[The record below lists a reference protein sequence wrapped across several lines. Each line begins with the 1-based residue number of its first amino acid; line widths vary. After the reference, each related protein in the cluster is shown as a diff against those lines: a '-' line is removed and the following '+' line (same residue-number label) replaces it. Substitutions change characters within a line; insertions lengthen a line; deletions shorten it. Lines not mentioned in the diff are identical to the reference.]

1 MNTMTKSRWFATALL
16 AMLALPASAQA
27 TPPAPTF
34 TSKARLFLPDVV
46 STPYSEVRA
55 TVSPDGRTVLW
66 GSTNRPGGAGG
77 WDIWM
82 TRKIGDDWTAPAAVS
97 FDTPHNEFDPAFS
110 ADGRYVYFFSNRPGG
125 FGGDDI
131 YRVAFDAA
139 GTRFGAAQHLG
150 AAVNSAGNEWAPT
163 PSPDGTQLLFATD
176 GRGGAGRHDLFVSEL
191 RDGAWQPA
199 RALPGE
205 VNSTADDFDA
215 AFIAGGRGL
224 VFARSDNVDEAP
236 IALWFAARGADG
248 RYLAPVKLDGRIN
261 VAGGGIL
268 GPVQDLSDPHR
279 LLFSGQRP
287 DSNRGRADI
296 YSIYYEWPD

>member
-1 MNTMTKSRWFATALL
+1 MNPMTKNRGCAAFLLTLL
-16 AMLALPASAQA
+16 AVPAALQA
-27 TPPAPTF
+27 APPAPTF
-34 TSKARLFLPDVV
+34 VGKARLFLPDVV

-82 TRKIGDDWTAPAAVS
+82 THKVDGHWTAPAAVS

-110 ADGRYVYFFSNRPGG
+110 ADGRHVYFFSNRPGG
-125 FGGDDI
+125 LGGDDI
-131 YRVAFDAA
+131 YRVAFDAGRA
-139 GTRFGAAQHLG
+139 RFGAAEHLG

-176 GRGGAGRHDLFVSEL
+176 GRGGAGRHDLFVSDL

-199 RALPGE
+199 HALPGE

-224 VFARSDNVDEAP
+224 VFARSDDVESAP
-236 IALWFAARGADG
+236 IALWFAARGTDG
-248 RYLAPVKLDGRIN
+248 RYLAPVRLDDRIN
-261 VAGGGIL
+261 VEDGGIL
-268 GPVQDLSDPHR
+268 GPVQDASDPHR

-287 DSNRGRADI
+287 GMNRGRADV

>member
-1 MNTMTKSRWFATALL
+1 MAAL
-16 AMLALPASAQA
+16 AMLAWSATCAAA
-27 TPPAPTF
+27 TVPTF
-34 TSKARLFLPDVV
+34 AARARLFLPDVV

-82 TRKIGDDWTAPAAVS
+82 VRKADGQWSAPAAVS
-97 FDTPHNEFDPAFS
+97 FDTEHNEFDPAFS

-125 FGGDDI
+125 LGGDDI

-139 GTRFGAAQHLG
+139 TARFGAAEHLG
-150 AAVNSAGNEWAPT
+150 AAVNSAGDEWAPA
-163 PSPDGTQLLFATD
+163 PSPDGTSLLFATD

-191 RDGAWQPA
+191 RDGEWQPA

-205 VNSTADDFDA
+205 VNSAADDFDA
-215 AFIAGGRGL
+215 TFIGGGRGL
-224 VFARSDNVDEAP
+224 VFSRSDNVEEAP

-248 RYLAPVKLDGRIN
+248 RYLEPVRLDQRIN
-261 VAGGGIL
+261 VDDGGIL

-287 DSNRGRADI
+287 EANRGRADI
-296 YSIYYEWPD
+296 YAIDYTWPE